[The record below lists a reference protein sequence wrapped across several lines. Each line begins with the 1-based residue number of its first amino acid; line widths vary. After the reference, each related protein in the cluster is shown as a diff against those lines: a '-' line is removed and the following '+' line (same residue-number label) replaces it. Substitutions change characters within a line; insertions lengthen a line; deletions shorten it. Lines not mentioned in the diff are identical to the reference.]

1 MRFTIRHTY
10 PTLRRVLDRK
20 QRGILTHMKRVLF
33 VFGTRPEAIKLC
45 PVILRMHESRYPLK
59 PYVCVTGQHRELLDQ
74 VLGLFNVNPD
84 YDLDIMSAGQ
94 TLFGATARIIE
105 RLEAVFRDGF
115 DFVVV
120 QGDTTTTFCASLA
133 GFYARVPVGHVE
145 AGLRTGNYQH
155 PFPEEANRVLT
166 TRLATLHFASTEWAA
181 SNLRSEG
188 INDNAIHVTGN
199 PVTDAVTR
207 VDEMLRSGLLTT
219 SQWRVLD
226 PTKRLVVMTAH
237 RRESFGQPFERI
249 CAAVRRIAERGDVQV
264 VYPVHPNPN
273 VRAHTTE
280 LLAGQPNI
288 VLFDP
293 LSYPEFIDLMRRSY
307 LLLSDSGGVQEEAPS
322 LGKPVLVLRE
332 TTERPE
338 AVEAGTARLVGAD
351 EEAIVSGV
359 NLLLDD
365 SEEYRKMARL
375 HNPYGD
381 GFASNRIVDVISANL
396 GI

>member
-1 MRFTIRHTY
+1 
-10 PTLRRVLDRK
+10 
-20 QRGILTHMKRVLF
+20 MKRVLF
-33 VFGTRPEAIKLC
+33 IFGTRPEAIKLC
-45 PVILRMHESRYPLK
+45 PVVLQMRESGGPLT

-74 VLGLFNVNPD
+74 VLGIFGVQPD
-84 YDLDIMSAGQ
+84 YDLDVMSAGQ
-94 TLFGATARIIE
+94 TLFGATARIIK
-105 RLEAVFRDGF
+105 RLETVFRDGF
-115 DFVVV
+115 DFAIV
-120 QGDTTTTFCASLA
+120 QGDTTTTFCGALA

-145 AGLRTGNYQH
+145 AGLRTGDYEH

-166 TRLATLHFASTEWAA
+166 TRLANLHFASTEWAA
-181 SNLRSEG
+181 SNLRREG
-188 INDNAIHVTGN
+188 VDASSIHVTGN

-207 VDEMLRSGLLTT
+207 VDAMLRSGVLTT
-219 SQWRVLD
+219 SKWQLLD
-226 PTKRLVVMTAH
+226 PAKRLIVVTAH

-249 CAAVRRIAERGDVQV
+249 CSAVRCIAERGDVQI

-273 VRAHTTE
+273 VRAHTAE
-280 LLAGQPNI
+280 LLAGKPNI
-288 VLFDP
+288 LLCSP

-351 EEAIVSGV
+351 EQAIVNGV
-359 NLLLDD
+359 NELLNNPEAYDRM
-365 SEEYRKMARL
+365 SRL

-381 GFASNRIVDVISANL
+381 GYASRRIVRVVNKYL
-396 GI
+396 GL

>member
-1 MRFTIRHTY
+1 
-10 PTLRRVLDRK
+10 
-20 QRGILTHMKRVLF
+20 MKRVLF

-45 PVILRMHESRYPLK
+45 PVIFRMHESRHSLK

-74 VLGLFNVNPD
+74 VLGLFDVNPD

-115 DFVVV
+115 DFAVV
-120 QGDTTTTFCASLA
+120 QGDTTTTFCAALA
-133 GFYARVPVGHVE
+133 GFYARIPVGHVE

-181 SNLRSEG
+181 NNLRTEG
-188 INDNAIHVTGN
+188 INDSAIHITGN

-207 VDEMLRSGLLTT
+207 VDGMLRSGLLTT
-219 SQWRVLD
+219 SEWRVLD
-226 PTKRLVVMTAH
+226 STKRLVVMTAH

-249 CAAVRRIAERGDVQV
+249 CAAVRRIAQRDDVQV

-351 EEAIVSGV
+351 EEAIVNGV

-365 SEEYRKMARL
+365 PEEYRRMARL

-381 GFASNRIVDVISANL
+381 GFASNRIVDVIAANL